1 MLCAAALRARR
12 RWRNART
19 RRRFQPA
26 VLLVGSLGERPAARK
41 GAENK
46 LSDTL
51 SSIPEDAWFQ
61 PLVCE
66 TDGYVEPQI
75 TLLSGWSKRYG
86 GNSGLGDTEAKRL
99 LKNWM
104 GELAIV
110 HARGLARCLN
120 SRAARCVYETAV
132 RNGKARGHK
141 LPPSLREIDEFY
153 PPGDCWMGT
162 SSSHRAD

>member
-1 MLCAAALRARR
+1 MSDALP
-12 RWRNART
+12 
-19 RRRFQPA
+19 F
-26 VLLVGSLGERPAARK
+26 
-41 GAENK
+41 
-46 LSDTL
+46 
-51 SSIPEDAWFQ
+51 IPEDAWFQ

-66 TDGYVEPQI
+66 ADGYVDKPQI
-75 TLLSGWSKRYG
+75 TLLTGWSKRYG
-86 GNSGLGDTEAKRL
+86 ANSGLGGKEAKRM

-110 HARGLARCLN
+110 HARELARCLN

-153 PPGDCWMGT
+153 PPGDCWMGA

>member
-1 MLCAAALRARR
+1 M
-12 RWRNART
+12 
-19 RRRFQPA
+19 
-26 VLLVGSLGERPAARK
+26 
-41 GAENK
+41 
-46 LSDTL
+46 SDAL

-66 TDGYVEPQI
+66 ADGYVDKPQI
-75 TLLSGWSKRYG
+75 TLLTGWSKRYG
-86 GNSGLGDTEAKRL
+86 ANSGLGDTEAKRL

-120 SRAARCVYETAV
+120 SRAARCVYETVV

-153 PPGDCWMGT
+153 LPGDCWMGT

>member
-1 MLCAAALRARR
+1 MGATLATYRDAAARACG
-12 RWRNART
+12 A
-19 RRRFQPA
+19 
-26 VLLVGSLGERPAARK
+26 AARK

-46 LSDTL
+46 LSDAS

-66 TDGYVEPQI
+66 ADGYADKLQI
-75 TLLSGWSKRYG
+75 TLLTGWSKRY

-132 RNGKARGHK
+132 RNGKARGHG
-141 LPPSLREIDEFY
+141 LPPLNTERAKSPCRSAATASLPE
-153 PPGDCWMGT
+153 PNLV
-162 SSSHRAD
+162 